1 MISAVELVYYLTV
14 GFALYLYDDAYYGR
28 LWEQLSGKWANWK
41 RYFRNEISHVQKE
54 AAQAEAIV
62 KSKLR
67 HPFNNRT
74 NAW

>member
-1 MISAVELVYYLTV
+1 MVSAVELVYYLTV
-14 GFALYLYDDAYYGR
+14 GFALYLYDNAYYGR
-28 LWEQLSGKWANWK
+28 LWAQLSGEWAKWK
-41 RYFRNEISHVQKE
+41 RYFRNEISHAQKE
-54 AAQAEAIV
+54 AALAEAIA